1 MNQLPNEL
9 QYKIYEYKHN
19 IGFNDVMKEFKKM
32 TIRCFFNIDVGL
44 ADMLYFHHG
53 NFFCKC
59 ININNLG
66 VTPKE
71 ILNTIK
77 KLNIKI

>member
-1 MNQLPNEL
+1 MNNLPNEIL
-9 QYKIYEYKHN
+9 YLVYQFKHN
-19 IGFNDVMKEFKKM
+19 IEFNGVMKEFLKI

-44 ADMLYFHHG
+44 ADMLYFHHDK
-53 NFFCKC
+53 FLCKC

-66 VTPKE
+66 ITSKQ

-77 KLNIKI
+77 KYNIKI